1 MDRGEEDEIGR
12 ETGLEPEKDPE
23 KINEEEEA
31 RREEPP
37 CQV

>member
-1 MDRGEEDEIGR
+1 MG
-12 ETGLEPEKDPE
+12 ETGLESEKDLE